1 MTTYSYTAQTMT
13 LDGSGNATAV
23 SSSVVQLFAGGSWG
37 GFGSGYS
44 NWDDTTD
51 TTLWWSSWGLLI
63 DGVPLAALPE
73 VRWALADDGTRQTVV
88 MEIQVGNSLTVIRV
102 DGDALPLGTV
112 AAANR
117 WLDNVTLSRIESG
130 EWDAEGPMLLSA
142 FDALRS
148 LTETDNVVLPTFLG
162 DQNGDFLISLDE
174 APMFRDANVD
184 GQITLDEMDP
194 FFATTGEGNDTVQGS
209 NWFDVLNGGDGN
221 DLLRTGGNPGWDAQ
235 QWDTSGNPYDSW
247 WDVYSF
253 PAEFNWNDFAL
264 GGAGNDTIEANSAGD
279 AWIDGGDGDDRI
291 VLAAAGFFEVHGGAG
306 NDRMQGGNLGFES
319 FYGDDGNDTIIGG
332 NGTNTGSGGAGND
345 SIVGGANIDDFD
357 GGLGND
363 RMFGAGGADYLNGQE
378 GNDFLVGAAG
388 QDRLIGGIGADTIE
402 GGGGRDDLSGGEG
415 ADAFVFRAGFG
426 RDVLR
431 DFSASDGDVLRISLA
446 LTAGAD
452 TATEVVDQF
461 AMIEFGHVV
470 LDFGGGNRII
480 LMSVANEAALSGAIV
495 LI

>member
-1 MTTYSYTAQTMT
+1 MTTYSYTAQTLT

-23 SSSVVQLFAGGSWG
+23 STSVVQLFGGGSWG
-37 GFGSGYS
+37 AFGAGYA

-51 TTLWWSSWGLLI
+51 TTLWWTHWGLSI

-117 WLDNVTLSRIESG
+117 WLDNVTLSRIDSG
-130 EWDAEGPMLLSA
+130 EWDVNGPILLSA
-142 FDALRS
+142 FEALRA

-162 DQNGDFLISLDE
+162 DQDGDFLISLDE
-174 APMFRDANVD
+174 APMFRDENVD
-184 GQITLDEMDP
+184 GQITLEEMYP
-194 FFATTGEGNDTVQGS
+194 FYAITGEGSDTVQGS
-209 NWFDVLNGGDGN
+209 NWFDVIRGGDGN

-235 QWDTSGNPYDSW
+235 SW
-247 WDVYSF
+247 IQDDDGYYMWWEDDYF
-253 PAEFNWNDFAL
+253 PADFNWNDFAE
-264 GGAGNDTIEANSAGD
+264 GGAGNDTIEANGAGN

-291 VLAAAGFFEVHGGAG
+291 VLGPAGDFEVHGGAG
-306 NDRMQGGNLGFES
+306 NDRMQGGNLGFEW
-319 FYGDDGNDTIIGG
+319 YEGDDGNDTIIGG
-332 NGTNTGSGGAGND
+332 NDTNTGSGGAGND
-345 SIVGGANIDDFD
+345 SIVGGANIDDFS

-363 RMFGAGGADYLNGQE
+363 RMFGAGGADYLGGDE
-378 GNDFLVGAAG
+378 GNDFLVGGSG
-388 QDRLIGGIGADTIE
+388 QDRLIGGADADTLE
-402 GGGGRDDLSGGEG
+402 GGGGRDDLSGGTG
-415 ADAFVFRAGFG
+415 ADSFVFRAGFG

-431 DFSASDGDVLRISLA
+431 DFDASTGDVLRISLA

-452 TATEVVDQF
+452 TAAEVLDQF
-461 AMIEFGHVV
+461 AIVEFGHVV

-480 LMSVANEAALSGAIV
+480 LMSVANEASLSGAIV